1 LGQETPSAP
10 AKNRGFFSS
19 PIFLKIFKKFFGG
32 LYFYTGG
39 GLFCLSFYKLL
50 GAGEEQCSIGPV
62 PSFSTRLGG
71 GPVGFRHTRLTFS
84 QTPECFTVVVKGT
97 VPKTFLQR
105 SPEKLMSIRTNAKS
119 IGNKDAQS
127 EALAIAIRKAYAKAK
142 PEAQAELAREFKIG
156 YISGREKVSLAVA
169 TQIFEAG
176 KGVDAINAGAIDR
189 ATSGFNYHIV
199 SKLETKPAPAPVKS
213 MRLSRDV
220 RAAAEA
226 YLAQFESVAEAIKVL
241 RVVAK

>member
-1 LGQETPSAP
+1 
-10 AKNRGFFSS
+10 
-19 PIFLKIFKKFFGG
+19 
-32 LYFYTGG
+32 
-39 GLFCLSFYKLL
+39 
-50 GAGEEQCSIGPV
+50 
-62 PSFSTRLGG
+62 
-71 GPVGFRHTRLTFS
+71 
-84 QTPECFTVVVKGT
+84 
-97 VPKTFLQR
+97 
-105 SPEKLMSIRTNAKS
+105 MSIRTNAKS

-176 KGVDAINAGAIDR
+176 KGADAINVGAIDR

-199 SKLETKPAPAPVKS
+199 SKLETKPAEPVKS

>member
-1 LGQETPSAP
+1 
-10 AKNRGFFSS
+10 
-19 PIFLKIFKKFFGG
+19 
-32 LYFYTGG
+32 
-39 GLFCLSFYKLL
+39 
-50 GAGEEQCSIGPV
+50 
-62 PSFSTRLGG
+62 
-71 GPVGFRHTRLTFS
+71 
-84 QTPECFTVVVKGT
+84 
-97 VPKTFLQR
+97 
-105 SPEKLMSIRTNAKS
+105 MSIRTNAKS

-199 SKLETKPAPAPVKS
+199 SKLETKPAEPVKS
-213 MRLSRDV
+213 MRVARDL

-226 YLAQFESVAEAIKVL
+226 YLAQFDSVAEAIKVL

>member
-1 LGQETPSAP
+1 MSKSVRTTAV
-10 AKNRGFFSS
+10 
-19 PIFLKIFKKFFGG
+19 
-32 LYFYTGG
+32 
-39 GLFCLSFYKLL
+39 
-50 GAGEEQCSIGPV
+50 SIG
-62 PSFSTRLGG
+62 
-71 GPVGFRHTRLTFS
+71 
-84 QTPECFTVVVKGT
+84 K
-97 VPKTFLQR
+97 
-105 SPEKLMSIRTNAKS
+105 
-119 IGNKDAQS
+119 KDAQS

-176 KGVDAINAGAIDR
+176 KGVDAINVGAIDR

-199 SKLETKPAPAPVKS
+199 SKLETKPAEPVKS

>member
-1 LGQETPSAP
+1 MS
-10 AKNRGFFSS
+10 K
-19 PIFLKIFKKFFGG
+19 
-32 LYFYTGG
+32 
-39 GLFCLSFYKLL
+39 
-50 GAGEEQCSIGPV
+50 
-62 PSFSTRLGG
+62 
-71 GPVGFRHTRLTFS
+71 
-84 QTPECFTVVVKGT
+84 
-97 VPKTFLQR
+97 
-105 SPEKLMSIRTNAKS
+105 SIRTNAVS
-119 IGNKDAQS
+119 IGKKDAQS

-199 SKLETKPAPAPVKS
+199 SKLETKPAEPVKS
-213 MRLSRDV
+213 MRVARDL

-226 YLAQFESVAEAIKVL
+226 YLAQFDSVAEAIKVL